1 VGDPDLEG
9 AKSTAELMRQF
20 HDQHQP
26 ALAIHF
32 GMEAVNSYQ
41 QIRKNI
47 TGLDKQLQAG
57 YAKSKSNTYR
67 TLAELLVV
75 QNRLADAEHVLDLV
89 KDAELNETVRGAA
102 DDPNTK
108 TRSTPALGR
117 RPRRRVRPGRAG
129 RHRRRSHP
137 GRL

>member
-1 VGDPDLEG
+1 MLSALILATDPTRCDYVAALSLARVVGDPDLEG
-9 AKSTAELMRQF
+9 KIDSELMRQF

-32 GMEAVNSYQ
+32 GMEAVNNYQ

-57 YAKSKSNTYR
+57 FAKSKSNTYR

-75 QNRLADAEHVLDLV
+75 QNRLPDA
-89 KDAELNETVRGAA
+89 
-102 DDPNTK
+102 
-108 TRSTPALGR
+108 
-117 RPRRRVRPGRAG
+117 
-129 RHRRRSHP
+129 
-137 GRL
+137 